1 MSEVV
6 IRRATC
12 EDAAAVA
19 VVQVRSSAWAYAG
32 LLPQR
37 EPIEAR
43 VARRTLVWRE
53 QLATDQMRHT
63 FVAER
68 DGIMLGF
75 VTLGP
80 AEDEALA
87 GLGQLFAIYVEPDV
101 AGSGVGRALMEA
113 ALAALRARA
122 FGQAVL
128 WVLEENARA
137 RRFYERGGW
146 SVDGAR
152 HDEVREGQVR
162 HEIRYR
168 RAL

>member
-32 LLPQR
+32 LLPQH

-53 QLATDQMRHT
+53 QLAEDGTRQT

-68 DGIMLGF
+68 DEVVVGF
-75 VTLGP
+75 VTVGP
-80 AEDEALA
+80 AEDETLA
-87 GLGQLFAIYVEPDV
+87 GIGQLFAIYVEPDV
-101 AGSGVGRALMEA
+101 VGGGVGRALLE
-113 ALAALRARA
+113 RAVAELGARG
-122 FGQAVL
+122 FGEAVL

-137 RRFYERGGW
+137 RRFYERAGW
-146 SVDGAR
+146 SLDGAR
-152 HDEVREGQVR
+152 NDHVRDGQLR

-168 RAL
+168 CRV

>member
-1 MSEVV
+1 MV

-53 QLATDQMRHT
+53 QLAEDGPRQT

-68 DGIMLGF
+68 DDVVVGF
-75 VTLGP
+75 VTVGP
-80 AEDEALA
+80 AEDETLA
-87 GLGQLFAIYVEPDV
+87 GIGQLFAIYVEPEAV
-101 AGSGVGRALMEA
+101 GGGVGRALMDEA
-113 ALAALRARA
+113 VGALRG
-122 FGQAVL
+122 FGEALL
-128 WVLEENARA
+128 WVLEENERA

-152 HDEVREGQVR
+152 HDEVREGHVR
-162 HEIRYR
+162 HEVRYR